1 MESKP
6 DKFTSKTQQ
15 ALAAAQQL
23 AVKYCHPEFNAL
35 HVLSAVLGDKQG
47 LAGKALDAVG
57 VSRAQVEGILE
68 AELESAS
75 RVSGGNP
82 PRAAQEIQ
90 SLVSAAAELAQQRG
104 DKLVAINHLLVALA
118 SEQLSSGRVLRLGG
132 VQAAELADALASIR
146 GTATV
151 DTHDAEDNFEALD
164 KYGIDL
170 VELARAGKLDP
181 VVGRDAEIRRVIQV
195 LSRRTK
201 NNPVLIGEPG
211 VGKTAIAEGLALRI
225 VQGDVPQ
232 SLEGKRVVSLD
243 MGSLLAGAK
252 FRGDFEERFKNVLRE
267 VQEADGEV
275 VLFVDE
281 LHTVVGAGAAEG
293 GADAANL
300 LKPALARGELRCI
313 GATTLDEY
321 RKHIEKDSALE
332 RRFQPVQVAEPTVED
347 AVTILRGLKG
357 RYEAHHAVKIRDSAL
372 LAAARL
378 SDRYIADRF
387 LPDKAIDLMDEAASK
402 LAMERDSVPV
412 EIDQVQRELTRCEL
426 AARQL
431 REESGQETDLEL
443 VELMTQI
450 EALKQSETALLE
462 QWNAEKRGMMGGQQ
476 LRRQIEENEHQ
487 FQLLDHSI
495 QANRSRQLPVSE
507 TDYQALYEL
516 DSRRKQLQEQV
527 STVPPHKAMESQEP
541 VLLREEVTPE
551 EIAEVVSRWTGI
563 PVTRMVETERE
574 KLLSMEERLGERV
587 IGQAR
592 AVSAVS
598 DAVRRSRVGLQD
610 ANRPIG
616 SFLFLGPTGVGKTE
630 LSKALA
636 EQLFDDE
643 GSMIRI
649 DMSEYMERH
658 SVSRLIGAPPG
669 YVGYEEG
676 GKLTEAVRRQPYS
689 VILLDEIEKAHPD
702 VMNILLQLLDDG
714 RLTDSQG
721 RTVDFSNCLV
731 VMTSNIGSQA
741 IQQIT
746 EEGGSEADIREG
758 AEAAMR
764 ARLLPEFLNRI
775 DESIVFNP
783 LGQHEIGL
791 IAKIQLS
798 KLSQKLADKGV
809 ELRIE
814 NSAIDVLRAEGYS
827 PSYGARPLQRVVQQR
842 ITNPLARMMLE
853 GEVGENGAV
862 LIAGK
867 NGQIQLLAS
876 ASATDQLAES
886 AA

>member
-1 MESKP
+1 
-6 DKFTSKTQQ
+6 
-15 ALAAAQQL
+15 
-23 AVKYCHPEFNAL
+23 
-35 HVLSAVLGDKQG
+35 
-47 LAGKALDAVG
+47 

-90 SLVSAAAELAQQRG
+90 TLVDAAAELAQQRG

-151 DTHDAEDNFEALD
+151 DTHNAEDNFEALD

-232 SLEGKRVVSLD
+232 SLQGKRVVSLD

-443 VELMTQI
+443 VDLMAQI

-476 LRRQIEENEHQ
+476 LLRQIEENEHQ

-516 DSRRKQLQEQV
+516 DSRRKQLQEQL
-527 STVPPHKAMESQEP
+527 STVPPDKAMESQEA

-551 EIAEVVSRWTGI
+551 EIAAVVSRWTGI

-574 KLLSMEERLGERV
+574 KLLSMEERLGQRV

-636 EQLFDDE
+636 ELLFDDE
-643 GSMIRI
+643 GSMIRV

-721 RTVDFSNCLV
+721 RTVDFSNCL
-731 VMTSNIGSQA
+731 
-741 IQQIT
+741 
-746 EEGGSEADIREG
+746 
-758 AEAAMR
+758 
-764 ARLLPEFLNRI
+764 
-775 DESIVFNP
+775 
-783 LGQHEIGL
+783 
-791 IAKIQLS
+791 
-798 KLSQKLADKGV
+798 
-809 ELRIE
+809 
-814 NSAIDVLRAEGYS
+814 
-827 PSYGARPLQRVVQQR
+827 
-842 ITNPLARMMLE
+842 
-853 GEVGENGAV
+853 
-862 LIAGK
+862 
-867 NGQIQLLAS
+867 
-876 ASATDQLAES
+876 
-886 AA
+886 

>member
-1 MESKP
+1 M
-6 DKFTSKTQQ
+6 
-15 ALAAAQQL
+15 AASQEL
-23 AVKYCHPEFNAL
+23 AVKYRHPEFNAL
-35 HVLSAVLGDKQG
+35 HVLSAVLADRQG
-47 LAGKALDAVG
+47 LAGKALTALG
-57 VSRAQVEGILE
+57 VSRAQLAGVLE

-82 PRAAQEIQ
+82 PRAAQETQ
-90 SLVSAAAELAQQRG
+90 SLLRAAAEIALEKG
-104 DKLVAINHLLVALA
+104 DKLVAMDHLLVALA
-118 SEQLSSGRVLRLGG
+118 SEERSSGRVLKLGG
-132 VQAAELADALASIR
+132 VQAAELVDALASIR
-146 GTATV
+146 GTAPV

-170 VELARAGKLDP
+170 VELARSGKLDP

-232 SLEGKRVVSLD
+232 SLEGKRVISLD

-252 FRGDFEERFKNVLRE
+252 FRGDFEERLKNVLRE
-267 VQEADGEV
+267 VQEADGQV

-321 RKHIEKDSALE
+321 RKYIEKDSALE

-387 LPDKAIDLMDEAASK
+387 LPDKAIDLVDEAASK

-431 REESGQETDLEL
+431 REESGEETNLEL
-443 VELMTQI
+443 VDLMAQI
-450 EALKQSETALLE
+450 EALKQTETRLLE
-462 QWNAEKRGMMGGQQ
+462 QWNAEKLGMMDVQQ
-476 LRRQIEENEHQ
+476 LQRQIEDNEHE

-516 DSRRKQLQEQV
+516 ASRRKQLQEQV
-527 STVPPHKAMESQEP
+527 ATVPPHREIDSHEA

-551 EIAEVVSRWTGI
+551 EIAAVVSRWTGI
-563 PVTRMVETERE
+563 PVTRMVETERD
-574 KLLSMEERLGERV
+574 KLLSMEERLGQRV
-587 IGQAR
+587 IGQSR

-636 EQLFDDE
+636 ELLFDDE
-643 GSMIRI
+643 GSMVRV

-689 VILLDEIEKAHPD
+689 VLLLDEIEKAHPD

-741 IQQIT
+741 IQQIA
-746 EEGGSEADIREG
+746 EEGGSEAAVREG
-758 AEAAMR
+758 AEAALR

-775 DESIVFNP
+775 DESIVFKP
-783 LGQHEIGL
+783 LGQDEIGL
-791 IAKIQLS
+791 IAKIHLE
-798 KLSQKLADKGV
+798 KLSRKLATRGV
-809 ELRIE
+809 ELRVE
-814 NSAIDVLRAEGYS
+814 DSAIDVLREEGYS
-827 PSYGARPLQRVVQQR
+827 PSYGARPLHRVVQQQ

-853 GEVGENGAV
+853 REVDENVAV
-862 LIAGK
+862 LITGK
-867 NGQIQLLAS
+867 NRQIQLAVGDI
-876 ASATDQLAES
+876 AEGQLAER